1 MSQTDKI
8 RDKLLLQFERV
19 SRKFKSAKNEREVSN
34 SEVQIA
40 SYQYFTGGAIDDSK
54 LEWLHD
60 RLVRL
65 DQVQMEL
72 YRMRFEKAMTLD
84 EIAENLGMAKSSVS
98 DRLNKVFDILRRD

>member
-8 RDKLLLQFERV
+8 RTKLLLQFERV
-19 SRKFKSAKNEREVSN
+19 SRKFKSPKNEREVSN

-40 SYQYFTGGAIDDSK
+40 SYQYFTGGITDDTK
-54 LEWLHD
+54 LDWLHD

-65 DQVQMEL
+65 DVEQMEL

-84 EIAENLGMAKSSVS
+84 EMAETIGTAKSTVS
-98 DRLNKVFDILRRD
+98 ERLNKVFDILRRD